1 MKDVSAKSWL
11 LIIGQF
17 ACIAYILL
25 TGPLLARHPGWLALE
40 MAGAL
45 LGIWAYVSIPFK
57 QLRIA
62 PEVSAS
68 AKLIKRGPY
77 RWIRH
82 PMYAAVLLAALALV
96 LDTPSLWRWLGW
108 IGLVIVL
115 GLKAVH
121 EERLLAKTFP
131 EYPDYQRQ
139 TKRFLPY
146 LW

>member
-17 ACIAYILL
+17 AFIAHILL

-45 LGIWAYVSIPFK
+45 LGIWAYVSIPIK

-68 AKLIKRGPY
+68 ATLITRGPY

-82 PMYAAVLLAALALV
+82 PMYAAVLLAGLALV
-96 LDTPSLWRWLGW
+96 LDTPGLWRWLGW
-108 IGLVIVL
+108 MGLLIVL
-115 GLKAVH
+115 ALKAVH
-121 EERLLAKTFP
+121 EESLLIKTFP